1 MSRKTNAEVL
11 TELMEFS
18 RNGIMMQL
26 FIVDTLE
33 KQARAIAEMSLEDL
47 KKAFGGES
55 MISAEAWHATA
66 KELHQTLEEHLRG

>member
-33 KQARAIAEMSLEDL
+33 KQARAIAEMPLEDL
-47 KKAFGGES
+47 KKAFGEHS
-55 MISAEAWHATA
+55 MISAEAWQETA
-66 KELHQTLEEHLRG
+66 KELHKTLEEHLRG